1 MNRSTLAAP
10 AARNATPDSPSD
22 SRAALAAIGTALHA
36 FRMRLERFDG
46 EFESAAPLLD
56 QLDHIRAD
64 VHALETGLPPA
75 RILQVIQRDTAG
87 ARA

>member
-10 AARNATPDSPSD
+10 AARTATPDSPSD
-22 SRAALAAIGTALHA
+22 SRAALAAIGAALHA

-64 VHALETGLPPA
+64 VGVLETGLPRA
-75 RILQVIQRDTAG
+75 RILQAIQRDAAG
-87 ARA
+87 VQA